1 MNSTDI
7 TFSQTLLSGE
17 RVWINMWVVSMSTG
31 VTVIVIVITILLYH
45 IGVLNVNVIVIV
57 WVVCMSLQVSVT
69 LSVWRPPARPMIVH
83 SNSFVQTRKAQEI
96 YIFLG

>member
-57 WVVCMSLQVSVT
+57 WMVSMSTGVT
-69 LSVWRPPARPMIVH
+69 DTLCLEAPSEAND
-83 SNSFVQTRKAQEI
+83 SA
-96 YIFLG
+96 L